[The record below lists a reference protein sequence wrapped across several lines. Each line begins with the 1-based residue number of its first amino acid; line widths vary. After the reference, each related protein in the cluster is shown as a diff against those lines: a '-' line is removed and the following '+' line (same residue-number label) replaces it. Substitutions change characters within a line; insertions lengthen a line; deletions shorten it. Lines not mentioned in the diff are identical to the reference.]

1 MKKVEDYIDKY
12 FPIDTFVTF
21 MVQAEIIDEANLY
34 VGENYI
40 EYHELN
46 TDRNRML
53 SLLKSLGAHEKGEH
67 ITAIDDLDIY
77 ENMIEEGMNAVL
89 VVDLISTKDC
99 YADAIYDCFVYSYM
113 DEGVIRITFKGGE

>member
-12 FPIDTFVTF
+12 LPIDTFATF

-34 VGENYI
+34 IGENYV
-40 EYHELN
+40 EYNEGN
-46 TDRNRML
+46 TDRKRML
-53 SLLKSLGAHEKGEH
+53 FLLKSLGAYEDNH
-67 ITAIDDLDIY
+67 IIAVDDLDIY
-77 ENMIEEGMNAVL
+77 ESMIEEGVNAVL

-99 YADAIYDCFVYSYM
+99 YADAIYEYFVYSYM